1 MNNIL
6 FTVEEENLIC
16 AFNTSNRNIL
26 IAEIRNALPYFS
38 NEPDMAEIA
47 DNVIDKLEVM
57 TDTEFSKNTFTPTYD
72 DESEV

>member
-26 IAEIRNALPYFS
+26 IAEIRNALPHFG

>member
-16 AFNTSNRNIL
+16 AFNTSNRIML
-26 IAEIRNALPYFS
+26 TADIRDALPHFDG
-38 NEPDMAEIA
+38 EPDMTEIA
-47 DNVIDKLEVM
+47 VNVLRKLESI
-57 TDTEFSKNTFTPTYD
+57 TDAEFTKFIFTPAYD

>member
-16 AFNTSNRNIL
+16 AFNTSNRTMLAANI
-26 IAEIRNALPYFS
+26 RDALPHFDS
-38 NEPDMAEIA
+38 EPDMTEIA
-47 DNVIDKLEVM
+47 VNVLRKLESM
-57 TDTEFSKNTFTPTYD
+57 TETEFTEIIFTPAYD

>member
-26 IAEIRNALPYFS
+26 IAEIRNALPHFS
-38 NEPDMAEIA
+38 NESDMAEIA

-57 TDTEFSKNTFTPTYD
+57 TDTEFSKITFTPTYD